1 MHAHIVENGAGNVV
15 DVIYFCSD
23 ACHQDYCDGYDDL
36 PYEGWNGCHEGGDSV
51 EFCASCGVVAGGGYE
66 CSHQRDNVVVNRF
79 ICDDGEKC
87 ECGHYLQLPRKL
99 VERMG

>member
-1 MHAHIVENGAGNVV
+1 MHAHIVENGPGNVV

-23 ACHQDYCDGYDDL
+23 GCHRDYCRAHPDL

-51 EFCASCGVVAGGGYE
+51 EFCAQCGVVAGGTYE
-66 CSHQRDNVVVNRF
+66 CDHQRDDVVVGRF
-79 ICDDGEKC
+79 VCDDGEKC
-87 ECGHYLQLPRKL
+87 GCGHWVQLPRTY